1 MARNNGDRLGADRM
15 EAASSPS
22 AAVAAEPTGLAFST
36 PTEFVELPSGGRYY
50 PEGHPLHGKDSIEIK
65 FMTAKEEDILTS
77 KTLLKKGVAVDR
89 MLQSI
94 IIDPKICQ
102 IYKLTY

>member
-1 MARNNGDRLGADRM
+1 MARNNGDRLGADRT

-36 PTEFVELPSGGRYY
+36 PTEFVDLPSEGRLY
-50 PEGHPLHGKDSIEIK
+50 PQGHPLHGRDSIEIK

-77 KTLLKKGVAVDR
+77 KTLLKKGLAVDR

-94 IIDPKICQ
+94 ILNQVRC
-102 IYKLTY
+102 LW